1 MARKT
6 IDEKIA
12 EAKKKEQHYANN
24 LKKLKKQKREI
35 EQKKR
40 TKRLIEKG
48 AIFESLVIESKEFS
62 SDEYKLLI
70 ESFVNTDEFKLKLL
84 EITELS
90 EKRNADEENSEMSDD
105 DTDEIAN

>member
-12 EAKKKEQHYANN
+12 EAEKKEKQIVNDV
-24 LKKLKKQKREI
+24 KRLKKQKREI

-48 AIFESLVIESKEFS
+48 AIFESLVKESKDIS
-62 SDEYKLLI
+62 SDGYKELI
-70 ESFVNTDEFKLKLL
+70 ESFVTTDDFKLKLL
-84 EITELS
+84 EIIECAETR
-90 EKRNADEENSEMSDD
+90 KRDLENAKT
-105 DTDEIAN
+105 TDEII

>member
-12 EAKKKEQHYANN
+12 EAKKKEQQYANN

-35 EQKKR
+35 EQKRR

-48 AIFESLVIESKEFS
+48 AIFESLVEESKDFS

-70 ESFVNTDEFKLKLL
+70 ESFVTTDEFKLKLL
-84 EITELS
+84 EIKELS
-90 EKRNADEENSEMSDD
+90 EKRTSDEENAEMSDND
-105 DTDEIAN
+105 IDKIAD